1 MMASC
6 LGLYV
11 ESNIIKYAKVSK
23 EQDKIK
29 IEAFGV
35 KSYDDL
41 EKTIDQIIEELYS
54 YKTQISINLSEE
66 IYNYFDMFAMLSHK
80 DLSKAIKTEFEIYCN
95 DQGYNPNVFE
105 TRYVISKNTE
115 DKDKLRVIHIAAN
128 KIELAKKTQV
138 LAKYKLAHIVPVS
151 MAIANLIETKSKEN
165 YLIVNMEENTTVT
178 KIFDENIY
186 DIQVFDE
193 GSQEFLRK
201 INIKENSLAK
211 SYEICKNTTIY
222 TLEGKDLQETEIGY
236 LEDIMPTLYTI
247 VGNIRKIINESEE
260 RINKIYLTGTATLIN
275 NIDLYFQ
282 EYLGEV
288 ECEILKP
295 YFINPTKDISIQDY
309 MEVNAAVSLALS
321 GLGQGIQGINFKKQT
336 LTEKIPDWLKVEVN
350 SGKDKKGK
358 LATSGWFT
366 NDLGEKLDKTEISLL
381 RTAVGLIILFI
392 IYSCFAVLLRNQM
405 TEKEKQ
411 AQESINHTNS
421 QIQLADN
428 DKTKI
433 DSRTNDYT
441 QMIQNLQDLNDRLID
456 ASKARDAIPNLLNA
470 IMFIIPENVQITS
483 IQNPTGTHITIEA
496 QSNKYEQLGMFKAKL
511 DTGMYLTNVIS
522 TSGQQENNVIKV
534 TIEGDLP

>member
-1 MMASC
+1 MASC

-35 KSYDDL
+35 KFYDDL

-151 MAIANLIETKSKEN
+151 MAITNLIETKPKEN

-236 LEDIMPTLYTI
+236 LEDIIPTLYTI

>member
-1 MMASC
+1 MASC

-35 KSYDDL
+35 KFYDDL

-138 LAKYKLAHIVPVS
+138 LSKYKLAHIVPIS
-151 MAIANLIETKSKEN
+151 MAIANLIETKPKEN

-309 MEVNAAVSLALS
+309 IEVNSAVSLALS
-321 GLGQGIQGINFKKQT
+321 GIGQGVQGINFKKQT

-350 SGKDKKGK
+350 YGKDKKGK
-358 LATSGWFT
+358 LATSGWFK
-366 NDLGEKLDKTEISLL
+366 NDLGEKLDKTEVGLL
-381 RTAVGLIILFI
+381 RTAVGLMILFV

-456 ASKARDAIPNLLNA
+456 ASKTRDAIPNLLNA

-483 IQNPTGTHITIEA
+483 IKNLTGTHITIEA

>member
-1 MMASC
+1 MASC

-35 KSYDDL
+35 KFYDDL

-151 MAIANLIETKSKEN
+151 MAITNLIETKPKEN

-222 TLEGKDLQETEIGY
+222 TLEGKDLQETEMGY

-358 LATSGWFT
+358 LATSGWFI

-381 RTAVGLIILFI
+381 RIAVGLIILFI

-456 ASKARDAIPNLLNA
+456 ASKTRDAIPNLLNA

>member
-1 MMASC
+1 MASC

-35 KSYDDL
+35 KFYDDL

-151 MAIANLIETKSKEN
+151 MAIANLIETKPKEN

-193 GSQEFLRK
+193 GSQDFLRK

-222 TLEGKDLQETEIGY
+222 TLEGKDLQETEMGY

-358 LATSGWFT
+358 LATSGWFI

-381 RTAVGLIILFI
+381 RIAVGLIILFI

-421 QIQLADN
+421 QIQLAEN

-456 ASKARDAIPNLLNA
+456 ASKTRDAIPNLLNA

>member
-1 MMASC
+1 MASC

-35 KSYDDL
+35 KFYDDL

-151 MAIANLIETKSKEN
+151 MAIANLIETKPKEN

-288 ECEILKP
+288 GCEILKP

-421 QIQLADN
+421 QIQLAEN

-456 ASKARDAIPNLLNA
+456 ASKTRDAIPNLLNA

>member
-1 MMASC
+1 MASC

-35 KSYDDL
+35 KFYDDL

-151 MAIANLIETKSKEN
+151 MAIANLIETKPKEN

-421 QIQLADN
+421 QIQLAEN

-456 ASKARDAIPNLLNA
+456 ASKTRDAIPNLLNA